1 MQTTLLTEDQ
11 IWGNSALDVMKNY
24 GIPTGISDLAI
35 ALGGYRSSGTRNIEG
50 DYTGYPWS
58 ASATYYSFVRVV
70 NRDGDQDL

>member
-58 ASATYYSFVRVV
+58 ASAASGRSVRVV
-70 NRDGDQDL
+70 ILDGDQDY